1 MKRYA
6 ILSGIYEATTS
17 PQFFQKSLVEFV
29 DFLKSD
35 FGGAWKDEELLVTG
49 NISWEFCQFLQ
60 TRLQD
65 YDFVLVYRCKSSLG
79 TEKDFSDKLKNFLG
93 EKCFYIKST
102 GEDVVKYE
110 V

>member
-17 PQFFQKSLVEFV
+17 PQFLQKSLVEFA

-65 YDFVLVYRCKSSLG
+65 YDFVLVYRCKSSLRK
-79 TEKDFSDKLKNFLG
+79 EKDFSNKLKNFLG
-93 EKCFYIKST
+93 EKCIYIKGT
-102 GEDVVKYE
+102 GEETVKYE
-110 V
+110 G